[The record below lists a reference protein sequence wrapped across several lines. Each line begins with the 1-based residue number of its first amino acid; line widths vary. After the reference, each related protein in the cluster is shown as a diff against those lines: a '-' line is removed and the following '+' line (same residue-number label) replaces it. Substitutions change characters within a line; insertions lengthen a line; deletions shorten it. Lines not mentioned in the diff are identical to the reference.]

1 MNKIADEILNYIG
14 SDYIFLQMKFSFT
27 TKLLVPEIILVLIY
41 LFRLKQKSI
50 LWLLLFGLQAL
61 HAQKIAEK
69 GVPWIDN
76 YSPAQYKNHGK
87 IWDIASAKNG
97 IIYMAGN
104 AGLLE
109 YDGQTWNQFKGS
121 EGYTRSLSVVN
132 DSFIYSGSDLDFGVW
147 NKNKYGQFV
156 YTSLYPFS
164 KNPNEENEEFWDVF
178 CIKDYVVFVSFTNIY
193 VYKNKQL
200 TKIAAPTR
208 FSGSFQNKDKIYLTD
223 KKNGLYVF
231 DGMTLKLLFEYPN
244 EIPLQIAGV
253 FETPNGL
260 ILVTKYNG
268 LFLWHD
274 GKLSPLN
281 NAVSGS
287 LKEDQV
293 FCSMQIDNS
302 YYAFGTILNG
312 LYITDLD
319 GHIIQHINR
328 KNGLLNN
335 TILSM
340 HYAANGMIWLGMD
353 YGIAAIHLYNNIT
366 YFIDYQGYYGSG
378 QSALLYKDQFY
389 LGTNQGLY
397 HAKWEALNNYVNTK
411 PFSLIQGSEGQVWTI
426 GELDGTIL
434 CGHDKGLFTVS
445 GHALQS
451 VHNEPGV
458 WNFIRYKNEYLL
470 TGNYNGISVFKI
482 EGGKYTFLKK
492 LALILGSCNQLL
504 NEKDNIFWV
513 NIPNYGL
520 IRFELDDDF
529 YPQNRIIFPA
539 ASFAGGALY
548 LLKDERGINLL
559 SNRYRYWYDPV
570 KKEFVQ
576 QGINKVPENIVGLPD
591 AIYTTTPLDTNFQFY
606 PIYNGF
612 ALVQA
617 SAVPKR
623 SNRSLLL
630 IRKIE
635 VFNNLTRQLIPW
647 NASIPYSL
655 NNLSIQYIIPH
666 ESQAL
671 YQYQLNNFSKE
682 WSDWTTNTT
691 VDFLNL
697 WEGSYTLKIRGKVD
711 GKVSN
716 TTEVTFQIAPPWY
729 RSNLAYLAY
738 TALVILLFFLIR
750 AWQNLRLRAQKKILQ
765 EQEQNALQEQAEKY
779 KQEALL
785 LQQQQL
791 EQEQQLLKQQIKQK
805 KIELA
810 KQSRD
815 NENKN
820 RLLRLLKEKID
831 EIQHEA
837 VTSKLHWM
845 EIKRLLDLHLETTDS
860 KIFEIQIDD
869 LYQAFFQKMRE
880 QFPDLSLYDLR
891 LCAYLKM
898 GLNSKEIS
906 EILNILPSSINVS
919 RSRLRKKLNLRH
931 DQDLY
936 SYLNQLG

>member
-1 MNKIADEILNYIG
+1 
-14 SDYIFLQMKFSFT
+14 MKCSFT
-27 TKLLVPEIILVLIY
+27 TKLLVSERILVLRY
-41 LFRLKQKSI
+41 LFWLKHNII
-50 LWLLLFGLQAL
+50 LWLLLVGLQAL
-61 HAQKIAEK
+61 NAQKIAEK

-87 IWDIASAKNG
+87 IWDIASAENG
-97 IIYMAGN
+97 ILYMAGN

-132 DSFIYSGSDLDFGVW
+132 DSLIYSGSDLDFGVW
-147 NKNKYGQFV
+147 NKNEYGQFV

-164 KNPNEENEEFWDVF
+164 KDPNEENEEFWDVYR
-178 CIKDYVVFVSFTNIY
+178 IKDDVIFISFTNIY

-208 FSGSFQNKDKIYLTD
+208 FSGSFQNKDKIYLAD

-244 EIPLQIAGV
+244 DVPLQLSGV

-260 ILVTKYNG
+260 ILATKYNG
-268 LFLWHD
+268 LFVWHD
-274 GKLSPLN
+274 GQVAPLN
-281 NAVSGS
+281 NAVSDY

-293 FCSMQIDNS
+293 FSSMQIDNS

-312 LYITDLD
+312 LYITDLN

-340 HYAANGMIWLGMD
+340 HYSSNGMIWLGMD
-353 YGIAAIHLYNNIT
+353 YGVAGIHLYNNTT

-378 QSALLYKDQFY
+378 QAALLYKDEFY

-397 HAKWEALNNYVNTK
+397 HAKWQALNNNANAK

-426 GELDGTIL
+426 GALNGTIL
-434 CGHDKGLFTVS
+434 CGHDKGLFAVS
-445 GHALQS
+445 GNALQR
-451 VHNEPGV
+451 VYNEPGV
-458 WNFIRYKNEYLL
+458 WNFIQYKNEYLL

-482 EGGKYTFLKK
+482 QDGKYTFLKK

-520 IRFELDDDF
+520 IRFELDNDF
-529 YPQNRIIFPA
+529 YPQHRIIFPA
-539 ASFAGGALY
+539 NSFTGAALY
-548 LLKDERGINLL
+548 LLKNEKGINLL
-559 SNRYRYWYDPV
+559 TNRYRYWYDPA
-570 KKEFVQ
+570 KKAFVQ
-576 QGINKVPENIVGLPD
+576 KGINKAPENIVGLPE
-591 AIYTTTPLDTNFQFY
+591 AIYTTTPLDSNFQFY

-617 SAVPKR
+617 AATPNKNNSA
-623 SNRSLLL
+623 SLL

-635 VFNNLTRQLIPW
+635 AFNNLTRQVIPQ
-647 NASIPYSL
+647 NASLPYSL

-666 ESQAL
+666 EREVL
-671 YQYQLNNFSKE
+671 YQYQLNHLSKE
-682 WSDWTTNTT
+682 WSNWTTNTT

-697 WEGSYTLKIRGKVD
+697 WEGSYALKIRGKVD
-711 GKVSN
+711 GKVSK
-716 TTEVTFQIAPPWY
+716 TTEITFRIAPPWY
-729 RSNLAYLAY
+729 RSSFAYLAY
-738 TALVILLFFLIR
+738 VALLILLFFLIR
-750 AWQNLRLRAQKKILQ
+750 AWQNLRLREQKKIMQ
-765 EQEQNALQEQAEKY
+765 EQEQNALQKQAEKY
-779 KQEALL
+779 EQEALL

-791 EQEQQLLKQQIKQK
+791 EQEQHLLKQQIKQK
-805 KIELA
+805 RIELA

-831 EIQHEA
+831 EVQQDA
-837 VTSKLHWM
+837 VISKRHWGEM
-845 EIKRLLDLHLETTDS
+845 KRLLDLHLETTDH
-860 KIFEIQIDD
+860 KTFEIQIDD
-869 LYQAFFQKMRE
+869 LHQAFFQKLRE

-891 LCAYLKM
+891 LCAYLKI
-898 GLNSKEIS
+898 GLNTKEIS

-936 SYLNQLG
+936 GYLNQLG